1 MLFYDI
7 INIIIWK
14 NVVKG
19 DWIMKKFFDRL
30 NRYGITMFGILLTNI
45 AMVSAM
51 AGRSRFIFYNP
62 EIPES
67 LKKIK

>member
-1 MLFYDI
+1 
-7 INIIIWK
+7 
-14 NVVKG
+14 
-19 DWIMKKFFDRL
+19 MKKFFGRL
-30 NRYGITMFGILLTNI
+30 NRYGITMFGVLLTNI